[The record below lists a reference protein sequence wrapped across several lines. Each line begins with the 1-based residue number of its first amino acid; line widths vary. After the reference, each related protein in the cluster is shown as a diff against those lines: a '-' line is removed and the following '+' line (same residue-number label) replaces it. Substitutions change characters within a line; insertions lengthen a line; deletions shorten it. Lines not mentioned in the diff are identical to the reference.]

1 METKEKITRG
11 TAGLFALLTIILGA
25 NLIYQDDVY
34 VCEDRQIALVCDKL
48 SEVNKDG
55 IQTWCYFFS
64 EELNR
69 STYKICKV
77 GWVKFET
84 DRVYQLN
91 ATDEFLICDEGELI
105 KECISET
112 GKLIL
117 RVKNE

>member
-34 VCEDRQIALVCDKL
+34 VCEDKQISLVCDKL
-48 SEVNKDG
+48 SKVNEG
-55 IQTWCYFFS
+55 IQTRCYFFS

-69 STYKICKV
+69 STYKICNT
-77 GWVKFET
+77 GWIKFET
-84 DRVYQLN
+84 NRVYQLN

-105 KECISET
+105 RECISET